1 MKVHINIPL
10 LDAIRQVLKYA
21 QFLKDLCTKKKKLKG
36 NEVMHVGENCTTT
49 LQRKLRPKLKYLGC
63 FMIPYTIGKKKFDK
77 VMFDLEASINVHA
90 TFCFF
95 YFEHR

>member
-49 LQRKLRPKLKYLGC
+49 L
-63 FMIPYTIGKKKFDK
+63 
-77 VMFDLEASINVHA
+77 
-90 TFCFF
+90 
-95 YFEHR
+95 